1 MKPNNFLSALLA
13 ILSALVCNAAQAQ
26 AKPDFKYPDN
36 VKTTALADI
45 KKAEGSG
52 DKMLLLD
59 AVIRYTLAESMI
71 SADNAPEVFG
81 TIEKYRKAETAPD
94 FAALYTLL
102 EAKAY
107 AAYRDCTNVRR
118 AQKHETLP
126 DDITGWSFADFSDK
140 ISQLVAIAL
149 SDKTALKNTPTSR
162 FRKVLNYKEEY
173 LKFYPTLLD
182 FCYLTGGRLLDD
194 ISSPLTQA
202 D

>member
-59 AVIRYTLAESMI
+59 AVIRYTLAESMT
-71 SADNAPEVFG
+71 STDNAPKVFD
-81 TIEKYRKAETAPD
+81 TIEKYRKQESAPEY
-94 FAALYTLL
+94 AALYALL

-107 AAYRDCTNVRR
+107 SAYCENTYVRR
-118 AQKHETLP
+118 AQQHDTLP
-126 DDITGWSFADFSDK
+126 DDISEWNYGDFTDK
-140 ISQLVAIAL
+140 ISQLVAL
-149 SDKTALKNTPTSR
+149 ALKDKDALKSAPLSR
-162 FRKVLNYKEEY
+162 F
-173 LKFYPTLLD
+173 
-182 FCYLTGGRLLDD
+182 G
-194 ISSPLTQA
+194 
-202 D
+202 